1 MKEAPT
7 TELETGTSD
16 SAKFDSWALKKI
28 RKLGWGAAVLAFI
41 IGYPMWLVPYNIW
54 EAGIAFTC
62 VALGSIF
69 LLNCYLASKSKK
81 YDLFFAAL
89 LAVAAPFIFIF
100 CAFVFFFSGP
110 PS

>member
-1 MKEAPT
+1 M
-7 TELETGTSD
+7 TELETRTSNF
-16 SAKFDSWALKKI
+16 ARLNSWALKRP
-28 RKLGWGAAVLAFI
+28 RKLGWSATALAFI
-41 IGYPMWLVPYNIW
+41 ISYLMLLVPYGFW
-54 EAGIAFTC
+54 EATVAFTC

-89 LAVAAPFIFIF
+89 LAPAAPVIVLFF
-100 CAFVFFFSGP
+100 AFAFFFSGP